1 MLKFAKITNEKTKAC
16 QVGLGTNE
24 KFYRAIGMTEL
35 EVEQAYDGSW
45 YLKGYAPEKP
55 EPTLEEQVAKLEAE
69 TGLTRV
75 MREMVL
81 AENSG
86 ASDYVK
92 SKAQEIEELAKQ
104 LRATDKTSEAV
115 DNTQNNEYN
124 SFGDTKQ

>member
-45 YLKGYAPEKP
+45 YLKGYAPQKP
-55 EPTLEEQVAKLEAE
+55 EPTIEEQVQAKEAE
-69 TGLTRV
+69 TGLTRAV
-75 MREMVL
+75 RELVL

-86 ASDYVK
+86 ASEYVRK
-92 SKAQEIEELAKQ
+92 QAQEIEALAAP
-104 LRATDKTSEAV
+104 LREV
-115 DNTQNNEYN
+115 PNE
-124 SFGDTKQ
+124 